1 MRRARAAEC
10 LAISL
15 FGTTQAWSSPKRCVI
30 VGTVYMALVETC
42 VGAAISEA
50 MYAVSMKCA
59 RTQLGISMP

>member
-1 MRRARAAEC
+1 MRRARAAEG

-30 VGTVYMALVETC
+30 VATVCMALGETC
-42 VGAAISEA
+42 MGAAISET

-59 RTQLGISMP
+59 RTQFGISMP